1 MCSSTRYTLL
11 PETRSLTD
19 KMARIPRDP
28 HTFDP
33 FLPSPRVTDA
43 CHYVDTGDLNSGP
56 YAYMASTYPLN
67 HLSALLHLILT
78 ASCSFQKYIS
88 SFLSI
93 FISSLSFGLIMN
105 LRNPF
110 SDESLP
116 SEWTF
121 CCEFYFSLLV

>member
-1 MCSSTRYTLL
+1 MCSSTFYTLL
-11 PETRSLTD
+11 PVTESLTD
-19 KMARIPRDP
+19 KLARISTNP
-28 HTFDP
+28 HTSDP

-43 CHYVDTGDLNSGP
+43 CHYVDSGDLNSGP

-67 HLSALLHLILT
+67 HLSALLHLIST
-78 ASCSFQKYIS
+78 ASYSFQKYIL

-105 LRNPF
+105 LQNPIL
-110 SDESLP
+110 DESLP